1 MSTILNLFPV
11 RVPIGQFTGP
21 DGKVYDVLMTQE
33 LARALAALMVRVGG
47 PTALSINDI
56 VTLFASEASGVAASA
71 TAARAASDVATQQA
85 ANPQLAARIAVL
97 ERRIEDLA
105 RLLNSTGPAPVDWE
119 HPGRL
124 GDKTPN
130 SARVTTLNK
139 ITFTQP
145 AVSATFTLA
154 NGKTFTVSNTLTLT
168 SADGATLN
176 IGGGGTLG
184 SAAYQNTS
192 AFAARTNTAL
202 AAVATDAA
210 STQTLANSLRAAL
223 ISVGIGT

>member
-1 MSTILNLFPV
+1 
-11 RVPIGQFTGP
+11 
-21 DGKVYDVLMTQE
+21 MTQE

-47 PTALSINDI
+47 PSAMSLDDMLM
-56 VTLFASEASGVAASA
+56 LFSSDVSSAATSA
-71 TAARAASDVATQQA
+71 AAVRAASDVAVQQA

-130 SARVTTLNK
+130 TARVTTLNK

-145 AVSATFTLA
+145 AVQATFTLA
-154 NGKTFTVSNTLTLT
+154 DGKTFTVSNTLTLT
-168 SADGATLN
+168 SNDGATLN
-176 IGGGGTLG
+176 IVGGGTLG
-184 SAAYQNTS
+184 SAAYQNTT

-210 STQTLANSLRAAL
+210 STQALANSMRAAL